1 MADGDGNLQ
10 DAVVVP
16 RYLDWRLPEEVWS
29 CVRVGGMKQLR
40 VLFICRANIGRSQA
54 AMELY
59 RREGGVADSAG
70 THVDEPGQLLA
81 DRPGATG
88 IVSIMQEDYDIDMS
102 HNLRT
107 QLSPAIAAGYDSLVV
122 MVGPKTIPKWL
133 LVDERTE
140 LWDVD
145 GPSGK
150 SIAET
155 RRIVGE
161 IEEKV
166 HAISTKQQSLHSLH

>member
-1 MADGDGNLQ
+1 MQ
-10 DAVVVP
+10 D
-16 RYLDWRLPEEVWS
+16 
-29 CVRVGGMKQLR
+29 
-40 VLFICRANIGRSQA
+40 
-54 AMELY
+54 
-59 RREGGVADSAG
+59 
-70 THVDEPGQLLA
+70 
-81 DRPGATG
+81 
-88 IVSIMQEDYDIDMS
+88 DYDIDMS
-102 HNLRT
+102 HSLLT

-145 GPSGK
+145 DPSGK
-150 SIAET
+150 SIAES

-166 HAISTKQQSLHSLH
+166 RAMSTKQQSVHSLY

>member
-1 MADGDGNLQ
+1 
-10 DAVVVP
+10 
-16 RYLDWRLPEEVWS
+16 
-29 CVRVGGMKQLR
+29 
-40 VLFICRANIGRSQA
+40 
-54 AMELY
+54 MELY
-59 RREGGVADSAG
+59 RRKGGVADSAG

-81 DRPGATG
+81 DRPGAAG
-88 IVSIMQEDYDIDMS
+88 IVRIMQEDFDIDLS

-133 LVDERTE
+133 LADERTE

-145 GPSGK
+145 DPSGK
-150 SIAET
+150 SVAET
-155 RRIVGE
+155 RRIVSE

-166 HAISTKQQSLHSLH
+166 RAISTKQQSVHSLY